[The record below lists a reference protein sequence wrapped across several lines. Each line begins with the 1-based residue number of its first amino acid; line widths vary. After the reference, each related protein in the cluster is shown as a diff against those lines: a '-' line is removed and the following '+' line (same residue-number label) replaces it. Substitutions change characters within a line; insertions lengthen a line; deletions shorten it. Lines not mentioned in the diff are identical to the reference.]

1 MNLYFKI
8 IKNKVQL
15 IYLIKSF
22 HKKKKKSSYQY
33 KNIKKEL
40 HIIKYFRL

>member
-22 HKKKKKSSYQY
+22 HKKKEKKFIS
-33 KNIKKEL
+33 I
-40 HIIKYFRL
+40 

>member
-33 KNIKKEL
+33 KILKRNCI
-40 HIIKYFRL
+40 